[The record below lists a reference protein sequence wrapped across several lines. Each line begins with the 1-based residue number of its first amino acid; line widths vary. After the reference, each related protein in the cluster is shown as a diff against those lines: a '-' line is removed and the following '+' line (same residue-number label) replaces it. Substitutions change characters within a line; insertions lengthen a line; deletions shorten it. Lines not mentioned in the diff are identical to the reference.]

1 MNPMDQIMEGE
12 VAHLEQIVRMLTL
25 ADHVDIKYWE
35 RRIEGLKARATAPTH
50 IDRLEQV
57 AVRIDR
63 LRNGLNPDTG
73 R

>member
-12 VAHLEQIVRMLTL
+12 VAHLEQIVRMLTV
-25 ADHVDIKYWE
+25 ADHIDIKYWE

-50 IDRLEQV
+50 IERLRQL
-57 AVRIDR
+57 AIRIDR